1 MEIKGNIAGT
11 CHVYMQNGSYTKYS
25 FVSQSVTLTTE
36 YQRFTFSNLTPAGPT
51 AAWLA
56 NTPTDERA
64 MLAMYTGYGSG
75 RNPTVKNIQ
84 IELGAYATPFVES
97 RLIDPYAQGYT
108 ARPVSVNLMIHGDVG
123 TGTSFSDSSPSKHT
137 VGGTASMAHSS
148 AQSKFSGGSIYFPS
162 ADYLT
167 ATSSDFAFGTIDW
180 TIDFWM
186 NQSTTLGWASPVD
199 TYGVAGHGFILG
211 FDGSTNYLAFYS
223 ESGIG
228 WANAYGSHAG
238 TSFALTNGTWYH
250 VAYVRNGNAF
260 TCYVDGAVYFTA
272 TLSASDNFT
281 STGLYMGRRG
291 NMNGSYE
298 GYLDEVRVCRGTAL
312 YSRDFTPPTRRNR
325 SAPVVDLSGSDTGGN
340 FSTKDMT
347 DVRTY
352 NKGQVIEPVA
362 SAVWDFDGTD
372 DRMKL
377 PSQNDAQAP
386 CAWGGFTGADNTN
399 YSICMWVLS
408 GGPKGS
414 SSLDAPGLLAR
425 SNGDIYANLTIYNG
439 VICFVHYN
447 SSWLTNIIAISIEDS
462 KWHHVAYVNTSSQIG
477 TLYIDGVQQNYSQSS
492 SISGSN
498 YFSPD
503 YIGYGYNNQYFLGK
517 IAAAQVYQVALTSS
531 QIKQTVNA
539 QGPRF
544 NTGIPQMVNSGLV
557 VHLDSTNAL
566 SYPGSGTTWTDL
578 SGNGNHGSLHNFTGP
593 SAGSTSGFDTNT
605 SWMMFDRHVGTSNG
619 AYNNYVNIPN
629 SASLDECLITN
640 GVTVAYWFRQD
651 TYYCTAMTKWNG
663 SWEIYYCGTLV
674 FRTQGTGGSDFGV
687 GSSPTGGWEY
697 IVCASDATSRS
708 VYRNGVLQGTQ
719 TSTITSQDT
728 SNPVSVGAYWNG
740 MYAMMGSLPLYTLYN
755 RKLSS
760 AEVTQNFQADRER
773 FGV

>member
-1 MEIKGNIAGT
+1 MGSAAGPKLHGIGRSGDSNLLLCLDAHDAGSYPGEPASNYVNSVVGEGAGVGPATPITLGEFGQLRNLVPIFETYGLVPYTMTMEIKGNIAGT

-211 FDGSTNYLAFYS
+211 FDASTNYLAFYS

-312 YSRDFTPPTRRNR
+312 WTSVFTPPTRRNR
-325 SAPVVDLSGSDTGGN
+325 SAPVVDLSGNYNGVN
-340 FSTKDMT
+340 LITKSAT
-347 DVRTY
+347 DVATY
-352 NKGQVIEPVA
+352 RDGQVIEPVA
-362 SAVWDFDGTD
+362 SALWDFDGTD
-372 DRMKL
+372 EYFDTGLYLSSTCSISCWYKREETDITDGNDGRVLNINCWNNTGSSNFFYMMVTDPYYN
-377 PSQNDAQAP
+377 PSPGGSVEVWAY
-386 CAWGGFTGADNTN
+386 GFTAGGRDDWYPSGQQYPSLLNVWRN
-399 YSICMWVLS
+399 IVLTFD
-408 GGPKGS
+408 GS
-414 SSLDAPGLLAR
+414 SG
-425 SNGDIYANLTIYNG
+425 
-439 VICFVHYN
+439 
-447 SSWLTNIIAISIEDS
+447 
-462 KWHHVAYVNTSSQIG
+462 YV
-477 TLYIDGVQQNYSQSS
+477 YIDGEYKGSDTLPFTGWRPGDPGYSASGNGQSTLLF
-492 SISGSN
+492 GGRR
-498 YFSPD
+498 
-503 YIGYGYNNQYFLGK
+503 GYGGTGVPTSFLNGQM
-517 IAAAQVYQVALTSS
+517 ANCMVFNHTLTAAQV
-531 QIKQTVNA
+531 KQNFNA
-539 QGPRF
+539 Q
-544 NTGIPQMVNSGLV
+544 
-557 VHLDSTNAL
+557 
-566 SYPGSGTTWTDL
+566 
-578 SGNGNHGSLHNFTGP
+578 
-593 SAGSTSGFDTNT
+593 
-605 SWMMFDRHVGTSNG
+605 
-619 AYNNYVNIPN
+619 
-629 SASLDECLITN
+629 
-640 GVTVAYWFRQD
+640 
-651 TYYCTAMTKWNG
+651 
-663 SWEIYYCGTLV
+663 
-674 FRTQGTGGSDFGV
+674 
-687 GSSPTGGWEY
+687 
-697 IVCASDATSRS
+697 RS
-708 VYRNGVLQGTQ
+708 
-719 TSTITSQDT
+719 
-728 SNPVSVGAYWNG
+728 
-740 MYAMMGSLPLYTLYN
+740 
-755 RKLSS
+755 
-760 AEVTQNFQADRER
+760 R